1 MAEEKS
7 KPNRLVDSTS
17 PYLQQHAHN
26 PVDWYPW
33 GEEALGKARELDCP
47 IFLSVGYSSCHW
59 CHVMERESFENV
71 EVAKVMNENFINI
84 KVDREERPD
93 IDALYM
99 NAVQML
105 SGQGGWPMS
114 VFLTPDLRPFWGGT
128 YFPPEGLYQP
138 GGK

>member
-33 GEEALGKARELDCP
+33 GEEALGKAKELDRP

-93 IDALYM
+93 VD
-99 NAVQML
+99 
-105 SGQGGWPMS
+105 
-114 VFLTPDLRPFWGGT
+114 RPA
-128 YFPPEGLYQP
+128 
-138 GGK
+138 